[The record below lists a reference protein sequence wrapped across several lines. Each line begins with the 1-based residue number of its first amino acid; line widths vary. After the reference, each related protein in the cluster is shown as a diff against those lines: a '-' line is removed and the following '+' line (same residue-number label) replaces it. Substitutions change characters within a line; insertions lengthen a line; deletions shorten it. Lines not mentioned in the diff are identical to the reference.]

1 MSQKQTGHKPGEAA
15 PVSGIYEQVG
25 PRGGH
30 TGNTVVSEKGK
41 PLPPTDEPGNGWVLD
56 QPSGRK

>member
-1 MSQKQTGHKPGEAA
+1 MGHKQSSLKPGDPA
-15 PVSGIYEQVG
+15 PVSGIYEQTG

-56 QPSGRK
+56 QSSGRK